1 MALGAGALPIL
12 KSFGMKG
19 VAQDRELNRG
29 LYPDDVSGKPQ
40 LSISR
45 LAVPLNLIGFH
56 FSGYRVNQAL
66 ATIVS
71 PNHHWNYRCSVP
83 STFHAG

>member
-56 FSGYRVNQAL
+56 FSGYGVNQDL
-66 ATIVS
+66 RS
-71 PNHHWNYRCSVP
+71 Y
-83 STFHAG
+83 